1 MQLSGGTSEKVLLSA
16 GVLKT
21 FPALCGGFVRRLRV
35 PRGSSHTPEH
45 QAHHGCGTARPQGGS
60 STSLWHLATA
70 AHSHLRS
77 QRFLQQPSPFSSQGS
92 HDANDFS
99 RALPFSPPP
108 NISRCS
114 GAVIKQWGNCGNVVA
129 RGQPCPG
136 SCSGSRPDGSWHVV
150 FPQLNR
156 TLKHNSWNYCTS
168 QLSNVQLID
177 CLSL

>member
-1 MQLSGGTSEKVLLSA
+1 MQLSVGTSEKALLST

-21 FPALCGGFVRRLRV
+21 FPGFSGGLVQCLHA
-35 PRGSSHTPEH
+35 PHGSSHVAAPLWVQKCPAWEAAAPCSDT
-45 QAHHGCGTARPQGGS
+45 GS
-60 STSLWHLATA
+60 LLHTHIPALNNSFNSLLLLFTRKPRCKW
-70 AHSHLRS
+70 
-77 QRFLQQPSPFSSQGS
+77 FLQGSAFLSPSRIWHSS
-92 HDANDFS
+92 
-99 RALPFSPPP
+99 R
-108 NISRCS
+108 
-114 GAVIKQWGNCGNVVA
+114 AVIKQWGNCGNVVA

-136 SCSGSRPDGSWHVV
+136 SCSGSRPDGSWHLV